1 VGNFQLALTGRG
13 LLIDAAAGE
22 QLGLRQGVRSMGF
35 MTTRVVDATGADL
48 AVAAATNHTLAERRS
63 GPLLKGVE
71 IGSFGAPEVRAV
83 SVRKVP
89 WWRSASAPTKG
100 FTSYSEHSS

>member
-1 VGNFQLALTGRG
+1 VGNFQPALTGRG

-22 QLGLRQGVRSMGF
+22 QLGPRQGVRSMGF
-35 MTTRVVDATGADL
+35 MTTRIVDATGADL
-48 AVAAATNHTLAERRS
+48 AVAGAINHTLTELRS
-63 GPLLKGVE
+63 GPLLNGVE
-71 IGSFGAPEVRAV
+71 IGSLGTPEVRAV

-89 WWRSASAPTKG
+89 WWRSANAPTKG